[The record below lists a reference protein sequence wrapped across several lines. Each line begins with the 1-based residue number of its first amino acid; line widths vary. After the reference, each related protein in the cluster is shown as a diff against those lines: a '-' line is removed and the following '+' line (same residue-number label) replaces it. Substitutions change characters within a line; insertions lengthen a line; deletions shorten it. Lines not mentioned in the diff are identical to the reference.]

1 MDITQEK
8 LDRIVKLGDQ
18 LTEWEQGFSESV
30 ADQYKRRGR
39 LSGGQ
44 ITTIDKILA
53 KHNPE
58 RIKARNDWRA
68 SFDQEKQALAR
79 LAAKYYIANP
89 PYFGDVAHK
98 ILNDLTYIPTEKCFV
113 KMTQNKYVQRWI
125 AQREAGAT
133 FEKGQLVRFRRNND
147 VRVSLGSKYRGQLAV
162 VLSVGTDDQ
171 VSAVKG
177 SRPYKVLP
185 VGTMNTLS
193 VCEKFLMR
201 SKTA

>member
-1 MDITQEK
+1 METTQQK
-8 LDRIVKLGDQ
+8 LDRLNAIGGN
-18 LTEWEQGFSESV
+18 LTDWEFGFAASV
-30 ADQYKRRGR
+30 LDQYKRRN
-39 LSGGQ
+39 LSDHQ
-44 ITTIDKILA
+44 HAIVDKILA
-53 KHNPE
+53 KHDPAVV
-58 RIKARNDWRA
+58 KARNTWRD
-68 SFDQEKQALAR
+68 SFDEEKQALAR
-79 LAAKYYIANP
+79 QAAEYYTVNP
-89 PYFGDVAHK
+89 PYFGDVARK
-98 ILNDLTYIPTEKCFV
+98 ILNDPAYIPSEKSFN

-147 VRVSLGSKYRGQLAV
+147 VSMSLGSKYRGQLGV

>member
-1 MDITQEK
+1 VETTQQK
-8 LDRIVKLGDQ
+8 LDRIAKLDDQ
-18 LTEWEQGFSESV
+18 LTQWEQGFSESV
-30 ADQYKRRGR
+30 LDQFKRRGT

-44 ITTIDKILA
+44 ITVVDKILA

-58 RIKARNDWRA
+58 QIKARNDWRA

-79 LAAKYYIANP
+79 LAAKYYTANP
-89 PYFGDVAHK
+89 PYFGDIAHK

-125 AQREAGAT
+125 AQREAGPA
-133 FEKGQLVRFRRNND
+133 FAKGQLVRFRRNND
-147 VRVSLGSKYRGQLAV
+147 VRMSLGSKYKGQLGV

-171 VSAVKG
+171 VSATKG
-177 SRPYKVLP
+177 SRPYGILP
-185 VGTMNTLS
+185 MGATKPLS